1 MQFSELRPPR
11 RLLFGPGP
19 TMVEPGVYEAL
30 AKPLVGH
37 LDPYFIGVLDQVREM
52 LRSAFGTR
60 NPLTWAMSGTGSSGM
75 ETAIANFVE
84 PNSTFAVLGCG
95 FFGSRMAEMGRRQ
108 GAQVVMLEKPWGE
121 IFGYDEVAEFVQREK
136 PAVIAFVHAETS
148 TGALQDPRPITKAAR
163 EVDALTIADCVTS
176 LGAVPILVDD
186 VGIDIAYSCSQKGLS
201 CPPGLAPFT
210 ASPRAVERLNARKAP
225 VPEWYLDLRLLA
237 EYFDGHKYHHTASA
251 TLFYA
256 LHESLRLIH
265 EEGLENRFARHRRA
279 HEALMRGFEAL
290 GLKMHVPERHRIPH
304 LNTPRVAEG
313 VDDAKVR
320 KHLLEKHGIEI
331 AGGFGP
337 LAGKIFRIGLMG
349 PMANDSCVE
358 MFLGKFGEA
367 LKAAA

>member
-1 MQFSELRPPR
+1 MRFSALQPPQR
-11 RLLFGPGP
+11 YLFGPGP
-19 TMVEPGVYEAL
+19 TMLEPGVYEAL

-37 LDPYFIGVLDQVREM
+37 LDPYFVGALDQIREM

-60 NPLTWAMSGTGSSGM
+60 NPVTWAISGTGSSGM

-84 PNSTFAVLGCG
+84 PNSKFAVLGCG

-108 GAQVVMLEKPWGE
+108 GARVVMLEKPWGE
-121 IFGYDEVAEFVQREK
+121 LFSYNEVAEFVQREK
-136 PAVIAFVHAETS
+136 PSIVAFVHAETS

-176 LGAVPILVDD
+176 LGAVPVLVDET
-186 VGIDIAYSCSQKGLS
+186 GIDIAYSCSQKGLS

-210 ASPRAVERLNARKAP
+210 ASPRAVERLNARKTP
-225 VPEWYLDLRLLA
+225 VPEWYLDLRLLG

-265 EEGLENRFARHRRA
+265 EEGLEKRFARHARA
-279 HEALMRGFEAL
+279 HAVLMRGFEKL
-290 GLKMHVPERHRIPH
+290 GLRMHVPQGHRIPH
-304 LNTPRVAEG
+304 LNTPRVPDG
-313 VDDAKVR
+313 VDDARVR
-320 KHLLEKHGIEI
+320 KHLLEKNGIEI

-337 LAGKIFRIGLMG
+337 LAGKIFRIGVMG
-349 PMANDSCVE
+349 PMASDDCVQ

-367 LKAAA
+367 LKA

>member
-1 MQFSELRPPR
+1 M
-11 RLLFGPGP
+11 
-19 TMVEPGVYEAL
+19 YEAL
-30 AKPLVGH
+30 GKPLVGH
-37 LDPYFIGVLDQVREM
+37 LDPYFIEVLCQVRQM
-52 LRSAFGTR
+52 LRLAFGTS
-60 NPLTWAMSGTGSSGM
+60 NSLTWAISGTGSSGM

-84 PNSTFAVLGCG
+84 PDSKFAVLGCG
-95 FFGSRMAEMGRRQ
+95 FFGGRMAEMGRRQ
-108 GAQVVMLEKPWGE
+108 GARVVSLEKPWGE
-121 IFGYDEVAEFVQREK
+121 VFGYDEVAEFVQRER
-136 PAVIAFVHAETS
+136 PAVVAFVHAETS

-176 LGAVPILVDD
+176 LGGVPVSIDEA
-186 VGIDIAYSCSQKGLS
+186 GIDIAYSCSQKGLS

-210 ASPRAVERLNARKAP
+210 ASPRAVERLNARKTP
-225 VPEWYLDLRLLA
+225 VPEWYLDLRLLG

-265 EEGLENRFARHRRA
+265 EEGLENRFTRHRRA
-279 HEALMRGFEAL
+279 HQALMRGFEEL
-290 GLKMHVPERHRIPH
+290 GVKMHVPEGYRIPH
-304 LNTPRVAEG
+304 LNTPRVPEG

-320 KHLLEKHGIEI
+320 QHLIEKHGIEI

-349 PMANDSCVE
+349 PMAKQERVE

-367 LKAAA
+367 LQVAS

>member
-1 MQFSELRPPR
+1 MQFSTLQPPR
-11 RLLFGPGP
+11 RILFGPGP

-30 AKPLVGH
+30 SKPLVGH
-37 LDPYFIGVLDQVREM
+37 LDPYFVGVLDQVREM
-52 LRSAFGTR
+52 LRSAFGTS

-84 PNSTFAVLGCG
+84 PDSKFAILSCG
-95 FFGSRMAEMGRRQ
+95 FFGSRMSEMGRRQ
-108 GAQVVMLEKPWGE
+108 GARVVLLEKPWGE
-121 IFGYDEVAEFVQREK
+121 IFAYDEVARFVQREK
-136 PAVIAFVHAETS
+136 PAVLAFVHAETS

-176 LGAVPILVDD
+176 LGGVPVSIDD
-186 VGIDIAYSCSQKGLS
+186 AGIDIAYSCSQKGLS

-210 ASPRAVERLNARKAP
+210 ASPRAVERLNARKSP

-265 EEGLENRFARHRRA
+265 EEGLEQRFARHRRA
-279 HEALMRGFEAL
+279 HLALVRGLERL
-290 GLKMHVPERHRIPH
+290 GLRMHVPDGYRIPH
-304 LNTPRVAEG
+304 LNTPRVPDG
-313 VDDAKVR
+313 VDEARVR
-320 KHLLEKHGIEI
+320 KHLLEQAGIEI

-349 PMANDSCVE
+349 PLANQECIE

-367 LKAAA
+367 LQAAA

>member
-1 MQFSELRPPR
+1 MQFSTLQPPR
-11 RLLFGPGP
+11 RILFGPGP

-30 AKPLVGH
+30 SKPLVGH
-37 LDPYFIGVLDQVREM
+37 LDPYFVGVLDQVRQM
-52 LRSAFGTR
+52 LRSAFGTS

-84 PNSTFAVLGCG
+84 PDSKFAILSCG

-108 GAQVVMLEKPWGE
+108 GARVVLLEKPWGE
-121 IFGYDEVAEFVQREK
+121 IFAYDEVAEFVQRER
-136 PAVIAFVHAETS
+136 PSVLAFVHAETS

-176 LGAVPILVDD
+176 LGGVPISIDD
-186 VGIDIAYSCSQKGLS
+186 AGIDIAYSCSQKGLS

-210 ASPRAVERLNARKAP
+210 ASPRAVERLYARKTP

-265 EEGLENRFARHRRA
+265 EEGLEQRFARHRSA
-279 HEALMRGFEAL
+279 HLALVRGFERL
-290 GLKMHVPERHRIPH
+290 GLRMHVPDGYRIPH
-304 LNTPRVAEG
+304 LNTPRVPDG

-320 KHLLEKHGIEI
+320 KHLLEQSGIEI

-337 LAGKIFRIGLMG
+337 MAGKIFRIGLMG
-349 PMANDSCVE
+349 PMAKEQCVE

-367 LKAAA
+367 LQAAA

>member
-1 MQFSELRPPR
+1 
-11 RLLFGPGP
+11 
-19 TMVEPGVYEAL
+19 MVEPRVYEAL
-30 AKPLVGH
+30 AKPLIGH

-84 PNSTFAVLGCG
+84 PHSKFAVLGCG

-108 GAQVVMLEKPWGE
+108 GARVALLEKSWGE
-121 IFGYDEVAEFVQREK
+121 IFGYEEVAEFVQREK
-136 PAVIAFVHAETS
+136 PEVVAFVHAETS

-176 LGAVPILVDD
+176 LGCVPINVDEA
-186 VGIDIAYSCSQKGLS
+186 GIDIAYSCSQKGLS

-210 ASPRAVERLNARKAP
+210 ASPRAVERLNARTSP
-225 VPEWYLDLRLLA
+225 VPEWYLDLRLVG
-237 EYFDGHKYHHTASA
+237 EYFDGHKYHHTASP

-265 EEGLENRFARHRRA
+265 EEGLEERFTRHCHA
-279 HEALMRGFEAL
+279 HQKLVAGFEAL
-290 GLKMHVPERHRIPH
+290 GLRMHVPAGYRIPH
-304 LNTPRVAEG
+304 LNTPRVPEG
-313 VDDAKVR
+313 VDDTKVR
-320 KHLLEKHGIEI
+320 KHLLEKNGIEI

-349 PMANDSCVE
+349 PLANQECVE
-358 MFLGKFGEA
+358 MFLGNFGEA
-367 LKAAA
+367 LKAA

>member
-1 MQFSELRPPR
+1 
-11 RLLFGPGP
+11 
-19 TMVEPGVYEAL
+19 MVEPGVYEAL

-60 NPLTWAMSGTGSSGM
+60 NPLTWAISGTGSSGM

-84 PNSTFAVLGCG
+84 PDSKFAVLGCG

-108 GAQVVMLEKPWGE
+108 GARVVTLEKPWGE
-121 IFGYDEVAEFVQREK
+121 VFGYDEVAEFVQREK
-136 PAVIAFVHAETS
+136 PAVVAFVHAETS

-163 EVDALTIADCVTS
+163 EVDALTIADAVTS
-176 LGAVPILVDD
+176 LGGVPISVDEM
-186 VGIDIAYSCSQKGLS
+186 GIDIAYSCSQKGLS

-210 ASPRAVERLNARKAP
+210 ASPRAVERLNARKTP
-225 VPEWYLDLRLLA
+225 VPEWYLDLRLLG

-279 HEALMRGFEAL
+279 HHALVRGFEEL
-290 GLKMHVPERHRIPH
+290 GLRMHVAEGYRIPH
-304 LNTPRVAEG
+304 LNTPRVPEG

-320 KHLLEKHGIEI
+320 KHLLEKSGIEI

-337 LAGKIFRIGLMG
+337 LAGKIFRIGMMG
-349 PMANDSCVE
+349 PMANEECVK

-367 LKAAA
+367 LQAAA

>member
-1 MQFSELRPPR
+1 MQYSELQPPK

-19 TMVEPGVYEAL
+19 TMVEPAVYDAL

-52 LRSAFGTR
+52 LRSAFGTN
-60 NPLTWAMSGTGSSGM
+60 NPLTWAISGTGSSGM

-84 PNSTFAVLGCG
+84 PGSKFAVLGCG

-108 GAQVVMLEKPWGE
+108 GAQVVTLEKPWGE
-121 IFGYDEVAEFVQREK
+121 VFTYDEVAEFVQREK
-136 PAVIAFVHAETS
+136 PAVVAFVHAETS

-176 LGAVPILVDD
+176 LGAAPVSVDEA
-186 VGIDIAYSCSQKGLS
+186 GIDIAYSCSQKGLS

-210 ASPRAVERLNARKAP
+210 ASPRAVEGLNARRAP
-225 VPEWYLDLRLLA
+225 VPEWYMDLRLLGD
-237 EYFDGHKYHHTASA
+237 YFDGHKYHHTASA

-256 LHESLRLIH
+256 LHESLRLIL
-265 EEGLENRFARHRRA
+265 EEGLDNRFARHRRA
-279 HEALMRGFEAL
+279 HQALVRGFEGL
-290 GLKMHVPERHRIPH
+290 GLKMHVAERLRIPH
-304 LNTPRVAEG
+304 LNTPRVPEG

-320 KHLLEKHGIEI
+320 KHLLEKSGIEI
-331 AGGFGP
+331 AGGFGQ
-337 LAGKIFRIGLMG
+337 LAGKVFRIGLMG
-349 PMANDSCVE
+349 PMANDECVQ

-367 LKAAA
+367 MEAV

>member
-1 MQFSELRPPR
+1 
-11 RLLFGPGP
+11 
-19 TMVEPGVYEAL
+19 MVEPGVYEAL

-60 NPLTWAMSGTGSSGM
+60 NPLTWAISGTGSSGM

-84 PNSTFAVLGCG
+84 PDSKFAVLGCG

-108 GAQVVMLEKPWGE
+108 GARVVSSRK
-121 IFGYDEVAEFVQREK
+121 
-136 PAVIAFVHAETS
+136 AVGRGFRLRRSGGVCS
-148 TGALQDPRPITKAAR
+148 AR
-163 EVDALTIADCVTS
+163 EARGGGVCARRDFDRRIAGPAADHQSRARSGRADHRRLRDVARRRADFIGRS
-176 LGAVPILVDD
+176 GHRHRLQLLAERLELSSGPGAIH
-186 VGIDIAYSCSQKGLS
+186 G
-201 CPPGLAPFT
+201 
-210 ASPRAVERLNARKAP
+210 SPRAVERLNARKTP
-225 VPEWYLDLRLLA
+225 VPEWYLDLRLLG

-265 EEGLENRFARHRRA
+265 EEGLENRFARHRSA
-279 HEALMRGFEAL
+279 HQALVRGFEDL
-290 GLKMHVPERHRIPH
+290 GLRMHVPEGHRIPH
-304 LNTPRVAEG
+304 LNTPRVPEG

-320 KHLLEKHGIEI
+320 KHLLEKNGIEI

-349 PMANDSCVE
+349 PMANQDCVE
-358 MFLGKFGEA
+358 MFLGQIRGSAEGDA
-367 LKAAA
+367 